1 MMENK
6 SEYNREAGSQSQ
18 CAAPE
23 GAEAVLWKTIES
35 HPFIGASIVN
45 TDGYFVCANDRAK
58 IMYLGTA
65 NVEVAGRRMG
75 EVVSEDWAKERI
87 ELMKELEREDK
98 NGFLRHIRRGR
109 SLLVTYSKIP
119 TPEGQ
124 PTRYLVLIGECGDEN
139 LKIGPEYK
147 IMKTGLVNLGPLSS
161 LTKREIEVL
170 ALIAKGM
177 TTDEIAKQLNRS
189 PKTIEAHRSSL
200 ARKLGVK
207 NRVQLA
213 EFAMKASLD
222 PHHADLKRIPDKSN

>member
-1 MMENK
+1 MMERK
-6 SEYNREAGSQSQ
+6 TEYSREATQSS
-18 CAAPE
+18 CSAPE
-23 GAEAVLWKTIES
+23 GAEAVLWKTVEG

-58 IMYLGTA
+58 LMYLGSTE
-65 NVEVAGRRMG
+65 VEVAGRRMG

-87 ELMKELEREDK
+87 ELLHELERENK

-124 PTRYLVLIGECGDEN
+124 PTRYLVLIGECSDTD
-139 LKIGPEYK
+139 LQIGPEYK
-147 IMKTGLVNLGPLSS
+147 IFKTELVNLGPLNS

-177 TTDEIAKQLNRS
+177 TTDEIAKHLSRS
-189 PKTIEAHRSSL
+189 PKTIEAHRGSL

-222 PHHADLKRIPDKSN
+222 PHDANLKRIPDSTN